1 MPKVHAKL
9 LNDTI
14 LEEVDSPPNNNKFDE
29 SSFQSSI
36 MNVNPGQDKQLR
48 ERAMAKISKRM
59 VKDFAENKKKS
70 LSSSYH
76 SFTNQQQQTQQ
87 PPQLYSQVENT
98 GQRLKEEY
106 LDKTV
111 YKITKN
117 RSPQR
122 VQQANL
128 NDESIANSD
137 ANNLSVQFDQIAVD
151 KKPVKEMLN

>member
-1 MPKVHAKL
+1 VPKVHAKL

-87 PPQLYSQVENT
+87 PP
-98 GQRLKEEY
+98 
-106 LDKTV
+106 
-111 YKITKN
+111 
-117 RSPQR
+117 
-122 VQQANL
+122 
-128 NDESIANSD
+128 
-137 ANNLSVQFDQIAVD
+137 
-151 KKPVKEMLN
+151 